1 MQSLTFNTF
10 LGSFFLQL
18 LPHNENK
25 CHYFLDLLRFLFII
39 IIIIIIIVII
49 IIITVVIIVVY
60 LFILLKIQINNKTNY
75 KNRSLQLGLF
85 TPN

>member
-39 IIIIIIIVII
+39 IIIIIVII
-49 IIITVVIIVVY
+49 IIITVIIIVVY

>member
-1 MQSLTFNTF
+1 MQSLTFNAF

-25 CHYFLDLLRFLFII
+25 CHYFLDLLRFLF
-39 IIIIIIIVII
+39 IIIIIIVII

>member
-10 LGSFFLQL
+10 LGSFFFFF

-25 CHYFLDLLRFLFII
+25 CHYFLDLLRFLFI

>member
-39 IIIIIIIVII
+39 IIIIVII

-75 KNRSLQLGLF
+75 KSRSLQLGLF

>member
-18 LPHNENK
+18 LPHNESK
-25 CHYFLDLLRFLFII
+25 CHYFLDLLRFLF
-39 IIIIIIIVII
+39 IIIIIIVII

>member
-25 CHYFLDLLRFLFII
+25 CHYFLDLLRFLF

>member
-25 CHYFLDLLRFLFII
+25 CHYFLDLLRFLFI

>member
-25 CHYFLDLLRFLFII
+25 CHYFLDLLRFLF
-39 IIIIIIIVII
+39 IIIIIVII

>member
-39 IIIIIIIVII
+39 IIIIVII
-49 IIITVVIIVVY
+49 IIITVIIIVVY
-60 LFILLKIQINNKTNY
+60 LFILLRIQINNKTNY

>member
-39 IIIIIIIVII
+39 IIIIVII
-49 IIITVVIIVVY
+49 IIITVIIIVVY

>member
-25 CHYFLDLLRFLFII
+25 CHYFLDLLRFLF
-39 IIIIIIIVII
+39 IIIIIIVII

>member
-18 LPHNENK
+18 LPRNENK
-25 CHYFLDLLRFLFII
+25 CHYFLDLLRFLFI

>member
-1 MQSLTFNTF
+1 MQSLIFNTLF
-10 LGSFFLQL
+10 GSLFFLQL

-25 CHYFLDLLRFLFII
+25 SHYFLDLLRLLF
-39 IIIIIIIVII
+39 IIIIVII
-49 IIITVVIIVVY
+49 IIIIVVNIVVY

>member
-25 CHYFLDLLRFLFII
+25 CHYFLDLVRFLF
-39 IIIIIIIVII
+39 IIIIIIVII
-49 IIITVVIIVVY
+49 IIITVIIIVVY